1 MVLVSVIIPV
11 YNGGRFLKQAL
22 ESVLNQTY
30 QKLEVIVID
39 DGSTDNTK
47 DIVDAFS
54 TIRYIYQENKGVA
67 SARNKAIS
75 IANGEY
81 VTFVDADDI
90 ILENKVELQLLCLEN
105 NAEIDICI
113 CSLENFVDPNFQH
126 LLEEHEHFLK
136 NEKISYMNMMV
147 RKNLFSKVGLF
158 NERYKHSSDFEWITR
173 AKDLNFK
180 VKILPDVL
188 QKRRLHNSNISVV
201 ARKDNDILRFKI
213 LKESLERRRGN

>member
-47 DIVDAFS
+47 DIVDSFS
-54 TIRYIYQENKGVA
+54 TISYIYQENKGVA

-90 ILENKVELQLLCLEN
+90 IVENKVELQLLCLEN
-105 NAEIDICI
+105 NAEVDICI
-113 CSLENFVDPNFQH
+113 CNLENFVDPNFQH
-126 LLEEHEHFLK
+126 LIKEHEHFLN

-147 RKNLFSKVGLF
+147 RRNLFAKVGLF

-180 VKILPDVL
+180 VEILPDVL